1 MREVYTFDDIDNMKL
16 IVALLVLIGMPITFW
31 LMTVISSIIFGFALV
46 LEGFVVLGGFI
57 FILEEEDFLN
67 TYW

>member
-57 FILEEEDFLN
+57 FMLEEEDFLN